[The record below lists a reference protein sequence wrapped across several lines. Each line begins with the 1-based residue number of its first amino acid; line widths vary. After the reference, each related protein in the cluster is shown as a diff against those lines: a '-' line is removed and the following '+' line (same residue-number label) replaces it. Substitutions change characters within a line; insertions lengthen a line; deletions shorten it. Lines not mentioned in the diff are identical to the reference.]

1 MLRFVLSI
9 LFGSIC
15 ALQFLTADDG
25 VDVFFK
31 QHCVECHG
39 AKKQKGKLR
48 LDTLNAPNEENKE
61 TWEVILDV
69 LDAGEMPPEKKP
81 QPKAVDVKAVL
92 AKITE
97 RVAALEPEV
106 PGMRR
111 MSRFEYQNTIQDLLG
126 VDVNVADI
134 LPDDGRVDGF
144 DNVAGGLSISSVLME
159 RYLDAANLAFD
170 DVIRRIE
177 PLPAETR
184 RSVLMEDKSN
194 IGSVK
199 KKNGGVLEHEGAF
212 VDFTPGWPP
221 ARVDQCHPIEP
232 GFYKCRVA
240 IFPYQPS
247 QRTIAVAIY
256 VGEMFGTGKRRFI
269 GNYDAT
275 GTPKDPK
282 IIEFDAWFNPGE
294 TIHVLARVFPE
305 HVTWRDKHEPRPGVG
320 ILWAETYGPTDQSF
334 PSEPQKL
341 LFGDTESQSMVPK
354 ENFYLRH
361 RRGVKLHHVE
371 SSKPAEDV
379 ERIIRDFVPR
389 AFRRPVA
396 DAEIEPFLKLAMD
409 RLEKGRAFEQVVRA
423 GVCAVLCSPQFLV
436 LNRNEKVDDY
446 EMASRLSYFL
456 WSSMPDEELL
466 NLAAKGELK
475 KPKVLREQ
483 VGRMIN
489 DPKIE
494 RFVNHFT
501 DLWLDL
507 DEIDFTTPS
516 KKLYPEYD
524 ELLLH
529 AMLGETRSF
538 FRHVLKENLDVNHFL
553 DSDFTFL
560 NERLAKHYGIEGV
573 KGHEKFRKVH
583 LPEGSVRGGLL
594 SHASV
599 LKVSANGTTTSPILR
614 GVWVQ
619 DKIMGRPPQPPP
631 AGVPAVEP
639 DIRGATSIRDQ
650 LSKHRENEACARCHA
665 KIDPPGFALEV
676 FDPIGGERS
685 RYRTLGKGDPAG
697 HKLSYRLGLDV
708 DASGELPGGVAFEDY
723 IGFRSF
729 LVDHKEQFVRGLA
742 RRLLVYGSGRPVSA
756 KDRKTLDL
764 IVKQSAK
771 SGNGFRTMIEE
782 VVLTELFQKP

>member
-1 MLRFVLSI
+1 MYRGIISFCIVSFVVSQI
-9 LFGSIC
+9 S
-15 ALQFLTADDG
+15 ADDG
-25 VDVFFK
+25 VQVFFK

-39 AKKQKGKLR
+39 PEKQKGKLR
-48 LDTLNAPNEENKE
+48 LDTLNAPSEENKE
-61 TWEVILDV
+61 TWEVVLEV
-69 LDAGEMPPEKKP
+69 LDAGDMPPEKKP
-81 QPKAVDVKAVL
+81 QPKPADVKAVL

-97 RVAALEPEV
+97 QVVALEPEV
-106 PGMRR
+106 PAMRR

-126 VDVNVADI
+126 VDVNVAEI
-134 LPDDGRVDGF
+134 LPEDGRVDGF

-159 RYLDAANLAFD
+159 RYLEAANLAFD

-184 RSVLMEDKSN
+184 RAVLMEDKSN

-199 KKNGGVLEHEGAF
+199 KKNGGVLEHGGAF
-212 VDFTPGWPP
+212 IDFTPGWPP

-275 GTPKDPK
+275 GTPEDPK

-294 TIHVLARVFPE
+294 TIHVLARIFPE

-320 ILWAETYGPTDQSF
+320 ILWAETHGPIDQSF
-334 PSEPQKL
+334 PSEAQKK
-341 LFGDTESQSMVPK
+341 LFGVTDSQTMVPR

-379 ERIIRDFVPR
+379 ERIIRNFVPR
-389 AFRRPVA
+389 AFRRPVS
-396 DAEIEPFLKLAMD
+396 DAEIEPYVKLAME
-409 RLEKGRAFEQVVRA
+409 RLEKGRPFEQAVRA
-423 GVCAVLCSPQFLV
+423 GVVAVLCSPQFLV
-436 LNRNEKVDDY
+436 LNRQEKVDDY
-446 EMASRLSYFL
+446 EVASRLSYFL
-456 WSSMPDEELL
+456 WSSMPDNRLL
-466 NLAAKGELK
+466 ELAAMGKLK
-475 KPKVLREQ
+475 DSKALRAE
-483 VGRMIN
+483 VRRMLK
-489 DPKIE
+489 DPKID
-494 RFVNHFT
+494 RFVTHFT
-501 DLWLDL
+501 NLWLDL
-507 DEIDFTTPS
+507 DEIEFTTPS

-529 AMLGETRSF
+529 AMLGETRLF
-538 FRHVLKENLDVNHFL
+538 FRHLLDENLSVTNFL

-560 NERLAKHYGIEGV
+560 NERLASHYGIEGV
-573 KGHEKFRKVH
+573 KGHETLRKVY

-594 SHASV
+594 SHASI
-599 LKVSANGTTTSPILR
+599 LKVTANGTTTSPILR

-619 DKIMGRPPQPPP
+619 DKILGRPPQAPP

-639 DIRGATSIRDQ
+639 DIRGATSIREQ
-650 LSKHRENEACARCHA
+650 LSKHRENEACARCHS

-676 FDPIGGERS
+676 FDPIGGHRD
-685 RYRTLGKGDPAG
+685 RYRTLGKGDKAG
-697 HKLSYRLGLDV
+697 NQKSYRLGLSV
-708 DASGELPGGVAFEDY
+708 DASGELPEGEKFNDY
-723 IGFRSF
+723 IGYRNF
-729 LVDHKEQFVRGLA
+729 LINHREVFIEGITK
-742 RRLLVYGSGRPVSA
+742 RLLVYGTGRPIDRRHQESVDQIVQKSA
-756 KDRKTLDL
+756 SSDYGFQTLL
-764 IVKQSAK
+764 
-771 SGNGFRTMIEE
+771 EE
-782 VVLTELFQKP
+782 VVLSELFQKP